1 MAGTDAEVYLACA
14 RTAGV
19 RDLATARA
27 VRVQNT
33 LKVRPPPRAAARS
46 RTQLTRNAPQVGE
59 CWVSPPLLHELQD
72 RADIEVLEGGLTAFD
87 DDGNLKPFE
96 GAADDLGATDA
107 KRQKTQ

>member
-1 MAGTDAEVYLACA
+1 VCEDSGGTGPRHSPCRASAEYAQGA
-14 RTAGV
+14 ASSSH
-19 RDLATARA
+19 
-27 VRVQNT
+27 QH
-33 LKVRPPPRAAARS
+33 AAA
-46 RTQLTRNAPQVGE
+46 QLTRNAPQVGE
-59 CWVSPPLLHELQD
+59 CWVSPPLLNELQD